1 MVHGGLVDC
10 DFFDGAATVL
20 SRLFD
25 VVTYDRR
32 GYGRSDDP
40 PSGEFDLAEQA
51 EDAFAVASA
60 CFDAPFSL
68 ITHSVGASIGLGLM
82 ARHPGAV
89 SRALIHEPLVLSC
102 VPPDS
107 DLAQVVAETRAAT
120 HRASVGSI
128 GDGFLFG
135 LAPKDDR
142 AYEPSESERARTAR
156 NTSCSIV
163 NEGSLFVS
171 FEPDYEAV
179 VQVPAV
185 VGLGELG
192 RTSPIGIIVETFA
205 RRAGMPVAHFPAP
218 TTAPPTSLRFRLHD
232 NRPLC
237 NGLDAVRLLIARC
250 APYRAA
256 SSCRVG
262 RTLCTERPDARRWLP
277 RRPSPWCDNA
287 TMPEL
292 ACERFGHHRRRY
304 APIGRAGAAAT
315 SSSCAPGARCP
326 PRQGERPAGAAREGR
341 RLFWRAS

>member
-1 MVHGGLVDC
+1 MGSRASETREAGEASGRSRIGGEERMVEEFAVEREGMTFFCKRFAPEGLPGDPGSLRAEEGAAPGVRERPPLLMVHGGLVDC

-205 RRAGMPVAHFPAP
+205 RRAGMPVAHFPGAHNCP
-218 TTAPPTSLRFRLHD
+218 ADLPCDFACMTT
-232 NRPLC
+232 
-237 NGLDAVRLLIARC
+237 GLFAT
-250 APYRAA
+250 
-256 SSCRVG
+256 G
-262 RTLCTERPDARRWLP
+262 WT
-277 RRPSPWCDNA
+277 PSGC
-287 TMPEL
+287 
-292 ACERFGHHRRRY
+292 
-304 APIGRAGAAAT
+304 
-315 SSSCAPGARCP
+315 
-326 PRQGERPAGAAREGR
+326 
-341 RLFWRAS
+341 

>member
-1 MVHGGLVDC
+1 MGSRASETRVAGEASGRSRIGGEERMVEEFAVEREGMAFFCKRFAPEGLPGDPGSLRAEEGAALGVRERPPLLMVHGGLVDC

-32 GYGRSDDP
+32 GYGRSDDS

-102 VPPDS
+102 VPPES
-107 DLAQVVAETRAAT
+107 DLARVVAETRAAT

-205 RRAGMPVAHFPAP
+205 RRAGMPVAHFPGAHNCPADLPYDFACMTTGLFATGWTP
-218 TTAPPTSLRFRLHD
+218 TG
-232 NRPLC
+232 C
-237 NGLDAVRLLIARC
+237 
-250 APYRAA
+250 
-256 SSCRVG
+256 
-262 RTLCTERPDARRWLP
+262 
-277 RRPSPWCDNA
+277 
-287 TMPEL
+287 
-292 ACERFGHHRRRY
+292 
-304 APIGRAGAAAT
+304 
-315 SSSCAPGARCP
+315 
-326 PRQGERPAGAAREGR
+326 
-341 RLFWRAS
+341 